1 MLPVCSATSCSS
13 HSQML
18 LNDGLRC
25 FSRTQKALDITVRW
39 DGGDTLVQKL
49 SSGIS
54 PDVRLQKDA
63 ANSLYVDFLGGSRPL
78 LNEWS
83 FSSGKISDTGF
94 LGGEHLRYV
103 EDSTMV
109 GETMT
114 KNADV
119 FLQPSIEETS
129 SMLDKIVE
137 GTTNLTDASGVI
149 TKSLETTSDFESFT
163 SQANESM
170 LDTIVEGTTNVTVA
184 SGAITKSLETTDGFE
199 SFTSQA
205 NGSIGESIN
214 KVENV
219 LNSSVDK
226 VTSAITDIIQNGND
240 TIEKL
245 TNKVVSTA
253 DQTRE
258 LTRNGLSRLPGELKE
273 ATSTTGG
280 VALGLLRK
288 TIVVVQDSLVK
299 GSKSVYYAYEASKE
313 FLPPEL
319 RNTLNSFEEKTSE
332 LSKPVAMVFVQAYS
346 AIEGLERSLGLDP
359 SDPVVPF
366 VIFLGT
372 ASTLWTIYWVVT
384 YSGYAGDLS
393 PKEALELLKGK
404 DSAVLIDVRSED
416 MKQRDGIPD
425 LRRSARFRYADVSLL
440 KVDDSL
446 RKLMKSNKDL
456 DDALIASVI
465 RNLKNVQVSSKV
477 IVMDADG
484 SQAKSIARSLKKLGL
499 KRPYVLQGGFQS
511 WVKEGLRAKEL
522 KPETVMTILNE
533 EAEAILEELSPTP
546 VQLFGLGVG
555 SIAALYA
562 ILEWEK
568 SLQFIGV
575 IGLVQTIYR
584 RLASYEGSED
594 FSKDVRS
601 LLSPVTM
608 GAQALAWATG
618 KVDTNGNGLPVSPSS
633 SDVQSRVLQ
642 AAAKHESQPFEAQG
656 SPDSLTDSTTEIG
669 GIADPSEA

>member
-13 HSQML
+13 HSQIL
-18 LNDGLRC
+18 LNDGLR
-25 FSRTQKALDITVRW
+25 FVSRSRKALDVTVRW
-39 DGGDTLVQKL
+39 DSGDTLVQRW

-54 PDVRLQKDA
+54 PEVRLQKDT
-63 ANSLYVDFLGGSRPL
+63 ANSLYVDFLGGRKPL
-78 LNEWS
+78 TNEWS
-83 FSSGKISDTGF
+83 YGSGTISDSGF
-94 LGGEHLRYV
+94 LGGEHLIYV
-103 EDSTMV
+103 EDSTAA
-109 GETMT
+109 GETVVQ
-114 KNADV
+114 NADV
-119 FLQPSIEETS
+119 FQEPSIKETA
-129 SMLDKIVE
+129 SMLDNFAE
-137 GTTNLTDASGVI
+137 GTTNVLDASGMI
-149 TKSLETTSDFESFT
+149 TKSLDNTDSFESFT
-163 SQANESM
+163 SQ
-170 LDTIVEGTTNVTVA
+170 T
-184 SGAITKSLETTDGFE
+184 
-199 SFTSQA
+199 
-205 NGSIGESIN
+205 NGSIGESIS

-219 LNSSVDK
+219 LNSSVEK
-226 VTSAITDIIQNGND
+226 VTSAITDIIQDGNEA
-240 TIEKL
+240 IEKL
-245 TNKVVSTA
+245 TNKVFSTA
-253 DQTRE
+253 DQTGE
-258 LTRNGLSRLPGELKE
+258 LTRNGLSRLPGQLKE
-273 ATSTTGG
+273 ATSTAIGI
-280 VALGLLRK
+280 ALGLLRK
-288 TIVVVQDSLVK
+288 TIVVVEDSLVK

-319 RNTLNSFEEKTSE
+319 QNALDSFEEKTSE

-346 AIEGLERSLGLDP
+346 VIEGLERSLGLDP
-359 SDPVVPF
+359 SDPVLPF

-393 PKEALELLKGK
+393 PKSALELLKGK

-416 MKQRDGIPD
+416 MKQQDGIPD

-465 RNLKNVQVSSKV
+465 RNLKNVQDRSKV

-484 SQAKSIARSLKKLGL
+484 SQAKSIARSLRKLGI

-522 KPETVMTILNE
+522 KTETVITILNE
-533 EAEAILEELSPTP
+533 EAEAILEELSPSP
-546 VQLFGLGVG
+546 VQLLGFGVG

-575 IGLVQTIYR
+575 IGIVQTIYR
-584 RLASYEGSED
+584 RVASYEDSED

-608 GAQALAWATG
+608 GAQALTWATG
-618 KVDTNGNGLPVSPSS
+618 KVETNGNGLPVSPSS
-633 SDVQSRVLQ
+633 TDVQSRVLQ
-642 AAAKHESQPFEAQG
+642 AAAKHESQPFDDAQG
-656 SPDSLTDSTTEIG
+656 SPDSLTDSTTEFG
-669 GIADPSEA
+669 GNADPSEA